1 MKKTM
6 ISLLAVAL
14 LGTSVAYAEEQ
25 DTSDL
30 PEKPTGL
37 QPWTLRVHYQR
48 DNKDYEGWGVYAWKG
63 PRTGAP
69 KWPGNWRFN
78 RKDAFGV
85 FYDVPLGEGATMME
99 FLITDGK
106 GNKNCPNDQKL
117 ELASSLAQKG
127 QEVWLRQ
134 GECKIHAT
142 KPKN

>member
-14 LGTSVAYAEEQ
+14 LGTSAAFAQEQ
-25 DTSDL
+25 DPADL

-37 QPWTLRVHYQR
+37 QPWTLRVHYAR
-48 DNKDYEGWGVYAWKG
+48 DNEDYEGWGVYAWKG
-63 PRTGAP
+63 PRNGAP

-78 RKDAFGV
+78 RKDSYGV
-85 FYDVPLGEGATMME
+85 FYDVALGEGATMME

-117 ELASSLAQKG
+117 ELSSNLAHKG
-127 QEVWLRQ
+127 QEVWIRQ
-134 GECKIHAT
+134 GECKLYSAR
-142 KPKN
+142 PKG